1 MNRSEAEPRAPLAY
15 ERAAVRAGAV
25 PTSSRFY
32 QALGALPDTYKNFA
46 FNTFLLFYYNQ
57 VLDLPASLA
66 SLAITGALVVDAITD
81 PLVGAWSDR
90 FRHRLGRRHPFMFA
104 SVLPLSAGLY
114 LVFMP
119 PPGLSETLLTVWLLA
134 LAIAVRASMTF
145 FAVPWNALFAEFSDD
160 YAERSA
166 IVTWRYVVGWTGGVI
181 FTFGTWTF
189 IFPSSE
195 AWTPGHLNP
204 EAYGTFALVLA
215 TSVGAAAFLTS
226 WLTRREIPYLRQP
239 TTTER
244 LTPAHFFG
252 DIRSALGN
260 RNYLMIILA
269 MFTSFA
275 VAGTSQALELYLNT
289 YFWGLAPEQLR
300 WFTLSILG
308 AIVAF
313 VSVPTLQ
320 LRFDKR
326 AIVLTALAFLVVQGM
341 TLISLRLTGVLPPNG
356 DDRLL
361 ALLVG
366 NEIVRIWALTVLSI
380 MVVSMIADTLDEQ
393 ELDTGRRQEG
403 VFSAAIA
410 FAAKAMSGV
419 GILAGGL
426 LLDHV
431 IVFPRDAVP
440 GAVAEGTVVQ
450 LGVVA
455 GIALPAFYI
464 LAWTCYSRYRLTRER
479 HAEIRAALQAAR
491 DGQAAP
497 S

>member
-1 MNRSEAEPRAPLAY
+1 MKLSEAGVDAPLSYA
-15 ERAAVRAGAV
+15 RAAVREGPV

-57 VLDLPASLA
+57 VLDLPASMA
-66 SLAITGALVVDAITD
+66 SLAITGALVVDAVTD

-104 SVLPLSAGLY
+104 SALPLALSLY
-114 LVFMP
+114 LVFSP
-119 PPGLSETLLTVWLLA
+119 PAALTGTGLTLWLLA
-134 LAIAVRASMTF
+134 FAISVRASMTL

-166 IVTWRYVVGWTGGVI
+166 IVTWRYVIGWTGGVI

-195 AWTPGHLNP
+195 QWTPGHLNP
-204 EAYGTFALVLA
+204 DAYGTFALVLA
-215 TSVGAAAFLTS
+215 GSVGAAAFLTS

-239 TTTER
+239 STTET
-244 LTPAHFFG
+244 LTAARFFG
-252 DIRSALGN
+252 DVRSALRN

-275 VAGTSQALELYLNT
+275 VAGTNQALELYVNT

-300 WFTLSILG
+300 WFTLSIVG
-308 AIVAF
+308 AIAAF

-341 TLISLRLTGVLPPNG
+341 TVIGLRLTELLPPNG
-356 DDRLL
+356 DERLL
-361 ALLVG
+361 LLLIV
-366 NEIVRIWALTVLSI
+366 NEIVRVWALTVLSI
-380 MVVSMIADTLDEQ
+380 MVVSMVADTLDEQ

-410 FAAKAMSGV
+410 FAAKAMSGI

-431 IVFPRDAVP
+431 IAFPRDAEP
-440 GAVAEGTVVQ
+440 GAVAEGTIFQ
-450 LGVVA
+450 LGLVA
-455 GIALPAFYI
+455 GIALPAFYV
-464 LAWTCYSRYRLTRER
+464 LAWTCYSRYHLTRER
-479 HAEIRAALQAAR
+479 HAEIQAALQQAR
-491 DGQAAP
+491 TTEGAAP
-497 S
+497 